1 MVGTV
6 GTAIALGIEWLTLG
20 SKKSDTL
27 IKQRFFDAV
36 TPAMNDFQSTFCPVP
51 DEQQP
56 LNEYSQLKESWFFSW
71 GNTEMLTFVRKMVWT
86 WFWATVIVTPIA
98 WASFPLDRY
107 PAKLMISASLG
118 GMFLLS
124 LVLIR
129 LYLGWRY
136 IRDRLQT
143 DKLTYEESGWYDGQ
157 IWQKPEAVLQRDRLI
172 VSYQIAPILAR
183 IQQTGLII
191 VAIAAL
197 LITSLGLL

>member
-1 MVGTV
+1 
-6 GTAIALGIEWLTLG
+6 
-20 SKKSDTL
+20 
-27 IKQRFFDAV
+27 
-36 TPAMNDFQSTFCPVP
+36 MNDFQTTFCPVP

-71 GNTEMLTFVRKMVWT
+71 GSIEMLAYVRKIAWI
-86 WFWATVIVTPIA
+86 WLWATVIVTPIA

-107 PAKLMISASLG
+107 PTKLVLSASLG

-124 LVLIR
+124 LVLVR

-143 DKLTYEESGWYDGQ
+143 EKLTYEESGWYDGQ

-172 VSYQIAPILAR
+172 VTYQIAPILER
-183 IQQTGLII
+183 IQQTGLI
-191 VAIAAL
+191 VLAIATTFLTAL
-197 LITSLGLL
+197 ILL

>member
-1 MVGTV
+1 MKD
-6 GTAIALGIEWLTLG
+6 
-20 SKKSDTL
+20 S
-27 IKQRFFDAV
+27 Q
-36 TPAMNDFQSTFCPVP
+36 NTFCPVP

-71 GNTEMLTFVRKMVWT
+71 GNTEMLTFVRKMVWV
-86 WFWATVIVTPIA
+86 WFWATAFATPIA

-107 PAKLMISASLG
+107 PAKLVLSANLG

-172 VSYQIAPILAR
+172 VSYQIAPILTR

-191 VAIAAL
+191 AAIASL
-197 LITSLGLL
+197 LITGLILL